1 MVVVS
6 SGAQGLVAVVVSS
19 GAQGLAVVAV
29 SSVAAALSAVQAVVG
44 KDPLLPS
51 APYHDDRPDDDSVV
65 VHAVVDVD
73 VDHDVDDDVKQE
85 LLSPSISEIG
95 TPKL

>member
-1 MVVVS
+1 MVS

-29 SSVAAALSAVQAVVG
+29 SSAVQALVG
-44 KDPLLPS
+44 RDPFPPS
-51 APYHDDRPDDDSVV
+51 APCHDDRPDDDDFVV
-65 VHAVVDVD
+65 VHAVDDVD
-73 VDHDVDDDVKQE
+73 VGDDDDDVKQG
-85 LLSPSISEIG
+85 LLSPSIAEMG

>member
-1 MVVVS
+1 MVS
-6 SGAQGLVAVVVSS
+6 SGVQASAAVVVWS

-44 KDPLLPS
+44 KDPLPPS

-85 LLSPSISEIG
+85 LLLPSTAEIG
-95 TPKL
+95 APRL